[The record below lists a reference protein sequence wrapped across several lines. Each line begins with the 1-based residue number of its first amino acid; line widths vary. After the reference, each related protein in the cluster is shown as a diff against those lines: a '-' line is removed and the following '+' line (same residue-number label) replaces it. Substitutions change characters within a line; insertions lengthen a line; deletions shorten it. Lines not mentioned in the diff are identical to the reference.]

1 MLVEFISSS
10 GQEIAINP
18 AFIVSVH
25 QYLEVR
31 QWHEGYEQKT
41 MIFPV
46 AGMVRINLDS
56 INEEADVV
64 VIGNYRDVVFK
75 IQEAQLYGQG

>member
-1 MLVEFISSS
+1 MLVEFVNSS

-25 QYLEVR
+25 QYLEAR

-41 MIFPV
+41 MTFPV
-46 AGMVRINLDS
+46 AGMVRI
-56 INEEADVV
+56 IIGFTNEEADVV

-75 IQEAQLYGQG
+75 IQEATDGQG